1 MRLYIVRHGKANDA
15 MGVTTPGGG
24 GGRDADF
31 ARELTSR
38 GEAQAKF
45 LAVKLV
51 ALARPPTAIVAS
63 RFPRALQTAHTIQQT
78 IRVNLVTDVRLEVDH
93 DVSEAIDIIEEHA
106 RRSPPTDTLM
116 LVGHNPQLG
125 ELIGVLCSGLPPM
138 ELILKTGE
146 LVGLDVRPTALIG
159 SGKIVERIRMSDEAE
174 DSVAGML
181 DAISTKR

>member
-15 MGVTTPGGG
+15 LGVTAPGVGG
-24 GGRDADF
+24 HNADF
-31 ARELTSR
+31 GRELTLR

-45 LAVKLV
+45 LAARLV
-51 ALARPPTAIVAS
+51 ALSRPPTAIVAS

-93 DVSEAIDIIEEHA
+93 EVSEAIDIIQEHA

-146 LVGLDVRPTALIG
+146 LVGIDVRPAGLIG
-159 SGKIVERIRMSDEAE
+159 SGKIVERLRMSDEAE
-174 DSVAGML
+174 DSVAGAVDVL
-181 DAISTKR
+181 GVRR